1 MNPFVILADGE
12 AQTGTLSTLVSS
24 FTDAVGTQ
32 FAAAAPGVIGAAA
45 GVAVVLWGV
54 PKLIGFFKR
63 SAK

>member
-1 MNPFVILADGE
+1 MNPFVVLAEGE
-12 AQTGTLSTLVSS
+12 TQTGTLSTLVSS
-24 FTDAVGTQ
+24 FMSAVGTQ
-32 FAAAAPGVIGAAA
+32 FADAAPGVIGAAA

>member
-12 AQTGTLSTLVSS
+12 AQTGSLSTLVSS

-32 FAAAAPGVIGAAA
+32 IAAAAPGVIGAAA

>member
-1 MNPFVILADGE
+1 MNPFVVLAEGE
-12 AQTGTLSTLVSS
+12 AQTNSLSNLISS
-24 FTDAVGTQ
+24 FTGSVGTQ

>member
-12 AQTGTLSTLVSS
+12 AQTGSLSTLVSS

-32 FAAAAPGVIGAAA
+32 FAAAVPGVIGAAA